1 MKKILSTILL
11 GIALFVSG
19 CASLKLEPADFS
31 WFAEEILDV
40 DASGMVSARQF
51 SVAFNVK
58 TLLAKEFATDSMDAK
73 NTKEVRLIRDKAGFY
88 YIVAKK
94 FKNVYVFASSDAS
107 LKLENTFVLSQTE
120 MKDPKF
126 NYNTKTKTY
135 ELWND
140 NDKYTLSKTGAVP
153 IQGGVK

>member
-1 MKKILSTILL
+1 MKKLLSTTLL

-40 DASGMVSARQF
+40 DAGGMVSARQF

-58 TLLAKEFATDSMDAK
+58 PLLAKEFAADSMLAK
-73 NTKEVRLIRDKAGFY
+73 NTKEVRLIRDRAGFY
-88 YIVAKK
+88 YIIAKK
-94 FKNVYVFASSDAS
+94 FKSVYVFAPSDAS
-107 LKLENTFVLSQTE
+107 LKMENSFAISQTE

-126 NYNTKTKTY
+126 NFNTTTKAY

-140 NDKYTLSKTGAVP
+140 KEKFTLSKAGAVSM
-153 IQGGVK
+153 GGVK

>member
-1 MKKILSTILL
+1 MKKLLSTTLL
-11 GIALFVSG
+11 GIVLFISG

-40 DASGMVSARQF
+40 DSGGMVSARQF

-58 TLLAKEFATDSMDAK
+58 PLLAKEFAVDTMEAK
-73 NTKEVRLIRDKAGFY
+73 NTKEIRLIRDKAGFF

-94 FKNVYVFASSDAS
+94 FKNVYAFSQAEAS
-107 LKLENTFVLSQTE
+107 LKMENAFPISQTE

-126 NYNTKTKTY
+126 NFNTTTKAY

-140 NDKYTLSKTGAVP
+140 KDKYTLSKAGAAP